1 MMALGPRQGPSSRG
15 PVGITIGQQKAKTDG
30 NKTQDPA
37 MLSQIAQLRA
47 AVEFQRQQA
56 QANLRLLQTSRDRYN
71 ALSQEQE
78 KLKLELGKT
87 DEIINEALSK
97 RMQTTKGPLA
107 EFRDLQNKTMKT
119 IGLGGMTNRTS
130 LGLGALAC
138 CLGLLGIIG
147 RNE

>member
-1 MMALGPRQGPSSRG
+1 MVAMSQPGGSYQGGSYQ
-15 PVGITIGQQKAKTDG
+15 VGGGQQQANTGG
-30 NKTQDPA
+30 NTQDPA

-56 QANLRLLQTSRDRYN
+56 NYNLQLLQESRVRY
-71 ALSQEQE
+71 ASLE
-78 KLKLELGKT
+78 KERKKLEEELSKT
-87 DEIINEALSK
+87 DEKINEALAR

-119 IGLGGMTNRTS
+119 VGLGGMSNRTS

>member
-1 MMALGPRQGPSSRG
+1 MVAMSMPGGPSQGGSYQ
-15 PVGITIGQQKAKTDG
+15 VGGGQQQANTGG
-30 NKTQDPA
+30 NTQDPA
-37 MLSQIAQLRA
+37 MLSQIAQLQA
-47 AVEFQRQQA
+47 AVSFQRQQA
-56 QANLRLLQTSRDRYN
+56 NYNLQLLQQSRQRYQSLEREKQKLQEE
-71 ALSQEQE
+71 LS
-78 KLKLELGKT
+78 KT
-87 DEIINEALSK
+87 DEKINEALSK

-119 IGLGGMTNRTS
+119 IGLGGMSNRTS